1 MQLEL
6 QISQQIDV
14 NQPNFDDI
22 KIYLDSF
29 HLPRLPAYANEI
41 LSINEYIEERDQQ
54 TQKKKV
60 ILVWSNTVPCKILL
74 AN

>member
-1 MQLEL
+1 MQLGL
-6 QISQQIDV
+6 QISQQIDE
-14 NQPNFDDI
+14 NQPFDDI

-54 TQKKKV
+54 TQKKKA

>member
-14 NQPNFDDI
+14 NQPFDDI

-41 LSINEYIEERDQQ
+41 LSINE
-54 TQKKKV
+54 
-60 ILVWSNTVPCKILL
+60 
-74 AN
+74 